1 MLPVEARRHGR
12 LILKFVS
19 NRLKVLRAVRVIPSI
34 ILVHKISCLISI
46 AAFSVHLLL
55 EGV

>member
-12 LILKFVS
+12 LILKFIS

-34 ILVHKISCLISI
+34 ILAHKISCLISI